1 MKTKQRAALNNTEIG
16 IENGG
21 IPEWVELIPSGQV
34 VGRDGRSWNNSKPQG
49 IIDAF
54 NALGMD
60 LPVDIEH
67 ATELKAPRG
76 EAAPAAGWIKGLQE
90 RGDGSVWGRVEWN
103 PLGLELVG
111 GKQYRYLS
119 PVILYQKDTGLI
131 AGLTSVALTNRPNL
145 NLQALNHQTG
155 SPERP
160 KENSMELKALL
171 AALGLPEDATAI
183 SAVGKINA
191 LKADLATAA
200 NRVASPSLE
209 KFVPRADYDAALA
222 RANNAEQQ
230 VSGIKKQQLETE
242 INAAIET
249 ALAEGKITPAT
260 VDYHKAQCSQ
270 EGGLQRFSDF
280 CKAAPVIGDPS
291 GLDRKKP
298 PESDQALNNDERAMC
313 HRLGITEE
321 EYRKAAV

>member
-16 IENGG
+16 IENDT
-21 IPEWVELIPSGQV
+21 IPEWVELIPPGQV
-34 VGRDGRSWNNSKPQG
+34 VGRDGRSWSNSNPQG

-103 PLGLELVG
+103 PLGRDLVG

-119 PVILYQKDTGLI
+119 PVILYQKDSGLI

-145 NLQALNHQTG
+145 NLQALNHQIG
-155 SPERP
+155 STEHP
-160 KENSMELKALL
+160 KENSMLKALL
-171 AALGLPEDATAI
+171 AALGLPEDATAEQ
-183 SAVGKINA
+183 ALAKITT
-191 LKADLATAA
+191 LKTDLATATNHA
-200 NRVASPSLE
+200 SSPSLE
-209 KFVPRADYDAALA
+209 KFVPRADYDAALG

-230 VSGIKKQQLETE
+230 MTAIKKEQQETAV
-242 INAAIET
+242 NAAIET

-260 VDYHKAQCSQ
+260 ADYHKAQCAQ
-270 EGGLQRFSDF
+270 EGGLQRFVDF

-291 GLDRKKP
+291 GLDGKDPGK
-298 PESDQALNNDERAMC
+298 DGKALNAQ
-313 HRLGITEE
+313 EE
-321 EYRKAAV
+321 QVASMFGNSAEDIAKYGK